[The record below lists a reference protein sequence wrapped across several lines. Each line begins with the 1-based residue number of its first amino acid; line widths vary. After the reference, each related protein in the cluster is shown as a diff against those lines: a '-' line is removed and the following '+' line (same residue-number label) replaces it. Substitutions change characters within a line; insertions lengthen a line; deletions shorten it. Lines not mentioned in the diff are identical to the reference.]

1 MKIIIQ
7 VPLYKQLGFYYEMP
21 IGMAYISSQL
31 KAHGYEVQLINEN
44 EERLIRPDFD
54 QWIAKQIRGAEILL
68 TGGLSTHYHQ
78 VKKILDNARTINP
91 NIKTIVGGGLISSE
105 PELMVNDLNVNHGVV
120 GEGEHA
126 VIGLLNGTITDRIVK
141 AESINNLDALEF
153 PDFDGLLV
161 ANYLNRQLQ
170 GDEHYSYPFDEPR
183 ILPLITSRSCPYDCQ
198 FCFHPTG
205 RIYRQRTINDIE
217 NEVLIQKGLYRIN
230 GIAILDELI
239 AQDYD
244 RMLKICSIMRRYKIK
259 WMCQAR
265 VDKVTREMLTE
276 MKESGCFQISFGI
289 EHVDENVLKGMKK
302 HITQEQIDNAL
313 KLAYEVGIGIQGNLL
328 FGSPDETPQS
338 VQYAL
343 NWWKD
348 NLKYAVNLTNVIPYP
363 GSGIYKKYVA
373 SGHINPI
380 EYIQK
385 GCPCIAPHYN
395 FPESGLVHQ
404 YNAKY
409 NHISAKV
416 IQKSQGNIDKY
427 RGMMYNITVQCPHCN
442 KIVSYKNLYMNA
454 TGSHFKQNKGY
465 RIGCRECNARMDF
478 SLT

>member
-1 MKIIIQ
+1 MKIIIHC
-7 VPLYKQLGFYYEMP
+7 PLYKQLGFYYEMP

-31 KAHGYEVQLINEN
+31 KHAGYNVQLINEN

-54 QWIAKQIRGAEILL
+54 QWLAKNIRESEILL
-68 TGGLSTHYHQ
+68 TGGLSTHYHA
-78 VKKILDNARTINP
+78 VKKIIDNARSINP
-91 NIKTIVGGGLISSE
+91 AIKIIAGGGLISSE

-120 GEGEHA
+120 GEGEEA
-126 VIGLLNGTITDRIVK
+126 VLGLLRGEITDRIVY
-141 AESINNLDALEF
+141 AESIRDLDSLQF

-161 ANYLNRQLQ
+161 DNYLDRQVQ

-183 ILPLITSRSCPYDCQ
+183 ILPLISSRSCPYDCQ

-205 RIYRQRTINDIE
+205 RIYRQRSISDID
-217 NEVLIQKGLYRIN
+217 NEVRFHKARYRIN
-230 GIAILDELI
+230 GLAILDELI

-244 RMLKICSIMRRYKIK
+244 RMSKICGVMRQYGIK

-265 VDKVTREMLTE
+265 VDKVTRDMLTE

-289 EHVDENVLKGMKK
+289 EHVDANILKGMKK
-302 HITQEQIDNAL
+302 HITQEHIDNAL
-313 KLAYEVGIGIQGNLL
+313 KLAYEIGIGIQGNLL

-343 NWWKD
+343 NWWSC
-348 NLKYAVNLTNVIPYP
+348 NLKYAINLTNVIPYP

-380 EYIQK
+380 EYIRK
-385 GCPCIAPHYN
+385 GCHCVAPHYN
-395 FPESGLVHQ
+395 FPESGLVQQ
-404 YNAKY
+404 YNAQY
-409 NHISAKV
+409 NHIPAKV
-416 IQKSQGNIDKY
+416 IKKIVGNIDKY
-427 RGMMYNITVQCPHCN
+427 RGQMYNITVQCPHCN
-442 KIVSYKNLYMNA
+442 STVSYQNLYMNA

-465 RIGCRECNARMDF
+465 RIACRVCNARMDF
-478 SLT
+478 NLT